1 MKFISTPLSGC
12 YVVEPE
18 PYTDERGWF
27 ARTYCKREFSSIGHT
42 GEWVQLN
49 HSFTNS
55 AGTIRGMHFQLPPF
69 AEIKLAK
76 CIAGAVYDVV
86 ADLRR
91 DSPTF
96 LQWFGLEISAIN
108 KKMVYI
114 PEGFAHGFQSLADN
128 SELFYHHTQFYTP
141 GVEGGLRYDE
151 PQLGI
156 RWPQELTHI
165 SDRDARHPLLDEHYK
180 GI

>member
-1 MKFISTPLSGC
+1 MKFNPTPLKGC
-12 YVVEPE
+12 YVIEPE

-27 ARTYCKREFSSIGHT
+27 ARTYCKQEFSTIGHN

-69 AEIKLAK
+69 AEVKLVR

-96 LQWFGLEISAIN
+96 LQWFGVEISAAN

-114 PEGFAHGFQSLADN
+114 PVGFAHGFQSLEDN
-128 SELFYHHTQFYTP
+128 SELIYHHTQFYTP
-141 GVEGGLRYDE
+141 GMEGGTRYDE

-156 RWPQELTHI
+156 GWPRTVTHI
-165 SDRDARHPLLDEHYK
+165 SDRDARHLLLDEHFK